1 MLWEVRK
8 EYAQI
13 EKRYRKINEKY
24 KKSNKNTE
32 MSSRQTKQYT
42 QPHDDR
48 PQVRFQKLNE
58 NLNEFR
64 Y

>member
-1 MLWEVRK
+1 MK
-8 EYAQI
+8 NI
-13 EKRYRKINEKY
+13 

-32 MSSRQTKQYT
+32 MSSKQTKQYT